1 MQTTNPP
8 AGAPDHGVPERRD
21 QSDGTPLDELVF
33 VLDPDQCWSHLRSAR
48 TARIASR
55 TDESLEVIPLNFVA
69 EDRRLFFGTSSNV
82 ILGAVYGGREIVME
96 MDEHD
101 GLTAWSVVVRGT
113 VHIPDAKR
121 HRLADAVDAR
131 HAETSHHRAGA
142 DQHHEAALQPSCSM
156 NAVSDDE
163 RSAPPLIRPSLSPW
177 SNAPRDSRNFARRRA
192 SGRRRKAVRTRT
204 RDERMTGH
212 GTRDTGHA
220 SARWVG
226 GRPLRRGSERGLRGE
241 SAGLTGGIGPIS
253 TASSTVTSAH
263 FRRHG
268 SAFASSADGALKT
281 ESASRQRCAPR
292 PTLEPVL
299 GLPSKRAGAL

>member
-163 RSAPPLIRPSLSPW
+163 RSAPPLIRPSLSPLEQ
-177 SNAPRDSRNFARRRA
+177 RTSR
-192 SGRRRKAVRTRT
+192 
-204 RDERMTGH
+204 
-212 GTRDTGHA
+212 
-220 SARWVG
+220 
-226 GRPLRRGSERGLRGE
+226 
-241 SAGLTGGIGPIS
+241 
-253 TASSTVTSAH
+253 
-263 FRRHG
+263 
-268 SAFASSADGALKT
+268 
-281 ESASRQRCAPR
+281 
-292 PTLEPVL
+292 
-299 GLPSKRAGAL
+299 